1 MISSF
6 GDRNTWRVLFCL
18 LVAAS
23 APLAAAKDSADPKSR
38 IFLVGDRAEWLDTGM
53 FVRPVD
59 YVTLRAGSEVCFSG
73 GDDDACVR
81 AVGWP
86 RESYAEEFN
95 EAAAACADPY
105 PEWNHATL
113 LARVGEEVFPVG
125 KGTVIEGQEGAL
137 QLSINDCSFDGPH
150 RNVGQFSVVAVVEN
164 PVALAA
170 RRGRQAIEAAI
181 EAMGGK
187 APLVSLDAPGGPL
200 RHFVST
206 TSIADK
212 QVDLRNRYIDSET
225 IPFVVRPRDWGSSF
239 PTARFSLRDYAYV
252 HVKTATGKRGETI
265 RGRRGSY
272 ALVADT
278 GPAKE
283 FGEGSIALHQLLVYG
298 ELRPA
303 PPYELSSGAHPRSDD
318 IFHPYAHRDDGDIRA
333 IGNLLEVYY
342 LVFPGSEA
350 DVDEHTFAVG
360 ESDERSN
367 VVMHGERAAT
377 ARGGI
382 DRLIACLDDVETF

>member
-1 MISSF
+1 MHT
-6 GDRNTWRVLFCL
+6 GA
-18 LVAAS
+18 LVALLLMLPTMAHGD
-23 APLAAAKDSADPKSR
+23 ACALEE
-38 IFLVGDRAEWLDTGM
+38 LVGTGDLSGHRVYVARTGALETIIVRQGLKANADGARRAYQLEGHGTDYLCNGL
-53 FVRPVD
+53 FVRKGDGWSNERGCRAQALETIAQGEERDGWIHFEGGTPLCVFGFH
-59 YVTLRAGSEVCFSG
+59 VEGVEGRCGAGSVVG
-73 GDDDACVR
+73 G
-81 AVGWP
+81 
-86 RESYAEEFN
+86 
-95 EAAAACADPY
+95 
-105 PEWNHATL
+105 TL
-113 LARVGEEVFPVG
+113 NG
-125 KGTVIEGQEGAL
+125 
-137 QLSINDCSFDGPH
+137 
-150 RNVGQFSVVAVVEN
+150 
-164 PVALAA
+164 
-170 RRGRQAIEAAI
+170 

-212 QVDLRNRYIDSET
+212 QVDLRSRYIDSET
-225 IPFVVRPRDWGSSF
+225 IPFVVRPRAWGSSF

-265 RGRRGSY
+265 RGPRGSY

-298 ELRPA
+298 ELRPP
-303 PPYELSSGAHPRSDD
+303 PPYELSSGAHPRSDE
-318 IFHPYAHRDDGDIRA
+318 IFHPYADRGDGDIRA

-342 LVFPGSEA
+342 LVFPGSEG

-382 DRLIACLDDVETF
+382 DRLIACLDEVETF